1 MGVRKPGQ
9 VIGWV
14 ALSVLFPGV
23 AHLRAGWRRTGASV
37 LAVYLSGVAVVIT
50 VAALA
55 GADLAGRLIGRLGLL
70 AVMSGTL
77 GVAWF
82 VLVVH
87 SYVVLRPGRLSMPG
101 QLVSGVL
108 TGVLAVGSALPF
120 GLTAHYA
127 AVSQRT
133 IDGLFKGS
141 AEMPAGEPFGGR
153 DRVNIL
159 LLGGDLAGNRVG
171 VRTDS
176 INLASVD
183 VRTGRTVMFGLPR
196 NLEGVRFPEGS
207 PMYNQFPF
215 GFRLPSGPDG
225 AREDL
230 LFSVWEYA
238 DQHPEVFGGRTGM
251 GATAL
256 KEAVGE
262 ILGLRV
268 DWYTLVNI
276 GGFAKIVDAIGG
288 LHLTV
293 DRDVVYGRRNEGL
306 IPAGTRRLTGEQ
318 ALWFARSRTFS
329 DDYARM
335 KRQKCVFAA
344 LLDQAD
350 PATVLTRFTEIAAA
364 TEGLLETDIPSP
376 MLEHLV
382 PLAAK
387 VKRAGVTSVQ
397 FVPPMISTAAP
408 DWTLIRNTAA
418 RALTGGG
425 GASSSAPKAP
435 KLAEGCVPVES

>member
-9 VIGWV
+9 VVGWV

-37 LAVYLSGVAVVIT
+37 LAIYLSGVAVVIT
-50 VAALA
+50 VAVVS
-55 GADLAGRLIGRLGLL
+55 GADLAGRLIGRLGLV

-87 SYVVLRPGRLSMPG
+87 SYVVLRPGRLSVRA
-101 QLVSGVL
+101 QVVSGAL
-108 TGVLAVGSALPF
+108 TGVLAVGAALPF

-133 IDGLFKGS
+133 IDGLFKSSG
-141 AEMPAGEPFGGR
+141 EVPAPGAPFGGR
-153 DRVNIL
+153 ERVNIL

-176 INLASVD
+176 INVASVD
-183 VRTGRTVMFGLPR
+183 VHTGHTVMFGLPR
-196 NLEGVRFPEGS
+196 NLEGVRFPQGS
-207 PMYNQFPF
+207 PMYNHFPF
-215 GFRLPSGPDG
+215 GFRLPSGPEG

-251 GATAL
+251 GPQTL
-256 KEAVGE
+256 KETVGE
-262 ILGLRV
+262 ILGLRI

-276 GGFAKIVDAIGG
+276 GGFAKIIDAIGG
-288 LHLTV
+288 LELTV
-293 DRDVVYGRRNEGL
+293 DQNVVYGRRQEGL

-335 KRQKCVFAA
+335 RRQKCVFAA
-344 LLDQAD
+344 LLDQAE
-350 PATVLTRFTEIAAA
+350 PATVLTRFTEIATA
-364 TEGLLETDIPSP
+364 TEGLLETDIPNP

-387 VKRAGVTSVQ
+387 AKKSGVTSIQ
-397 FVPPMISTAAP
+397 FVPPMISTATP
-408 DWTLIRNTAA
+408 DWGLIRTTAA
-418 RALTGGG
+418 RAITGGTG
-425 GASSSAPKAP
+425 GHGPARPPKI
-435 KLAEGCVPVES
+435 AEGCAPVEP

>member
-1 MGVRKPGQ
+1 M
-9 VIGWV
+9 IGWV

-37 LAVYLSGVAVVIT
+37 LAIYLSGVAVVIT
-50 VAALA
+50 VALMS
-55 GADLAGRLIGRLGLL
+55 GADLAGRLIGRLGLV

-87 SYVVLRPGRLSMPG
+87 SYVVLRPGRLSVPG

-108 TGVLAVGSALPF
+108 TGVLAVVSALPF
-120 GLTAHYA
+120 GLAAHYA

-133 IDGLFKGS
+133 IDGLFTSSG
-141 AEMPAGEPFGGR
+141 EVPAGEPFGGR
-153 DRVNIL
+153 ERVNIL

-176 INLASVD
+176 INVASVD
-183 VRTGRTVMFGLPR
+183 VRTGHTVMFGLPR

-207 PMYNQFPF
+207 PMYNHFPF
-215 GFRLPSGPDG
+215 GFRLPSGPGG

-251 GATAL
+251 GAQTL
-256 KEAVGE
+256 KETVGE
-262 ILGLRV
+262 ILGMRI

-276 GGFAKIVDAIGG
+276 GGFAKIIDAIGG
-288 LHLTV
+288 LELTV
-293 DRDVVYGRRNEGL
+293 GQNVVYGRHHEGL

-344 LLDQAD
+344 LLDQAE
-350 PATVLTRFTEIAAA
+350 PATVLTRFTEIATA
-364 TEGLLETDIPSP
+364 TEGLLETDIPVP

-408 DWTLIRNTAA
+408 DWEMIRAA
-418 RALTGGG
+418 AAKAISGGTGGHG
-425 GASSSAPKAP
+425 PAKPPKIT
-435 KLAEGCVPVES
+435 EGCAAVEP

>member
-37 LAVYLSGVAVVIT
+37 LAIYLSGVAVVIT
-50 VAALA
+50 VALMS
-55 GADLAGRLIGRLGLL
+55 GADLAGRLIGRLGLV

-87 SYVVLRPGRLSMPG
+87 SYVVLRPGRLSVPG

-108 TGVLAVGSALPF
+108 TGVLAVVSALPF
-120 GLTAHYA
+120 GLAAHYA

-133 IDGLFKGS
+133 IDGLFTSSG
-141 AEMPAGEPFGGR
+141 EVPAGEPFGGR
-153 DRVNIL
+153 ERVNIL

-176 INLASVD
+176 INVASVD
-183 VRTGRTVMFGLPR
+183 VRTGHTVMFGLPR

-207 PMYNQFPF
+207 PMYNHFPF
-215 GFRLPSGPDG
+215 GFRLPSGPGG

-251 GATAL
+251 GPQTL
-256 KEAVGE
+256 KETVGE
-262 ILGLRV
+262 ILGMRI

-276 GGFAKIVDAIGG
+276 GGFAKIIDAIGG
-288 LHLTV
+288 LELTV
-293 DRDVVYGRRNEGL
+293 GQNVVYGRHHEGL

-344 LLDQAD
+344 LLDQAE
-350 PATVLTRFTEIAAA
+350 PATVLTRFTEIATA
-364 TEGLLETDIPSP
+364 TEGLLETDIPVP

-408 DWTLIRNTAA
+408 DWEMIRAA
-418 RALTGGG
+418 AAKAISGGTGGHG
-425 GASSSAPKAP
+425 PAKPPKIT
-435 KLAEGCVPVES
+435 EGCAPVEP